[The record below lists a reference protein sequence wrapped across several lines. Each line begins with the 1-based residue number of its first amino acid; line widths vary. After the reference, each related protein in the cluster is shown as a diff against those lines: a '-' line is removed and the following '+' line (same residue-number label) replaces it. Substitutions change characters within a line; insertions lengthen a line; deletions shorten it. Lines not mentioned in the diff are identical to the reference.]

1 MKIQLNKYLK
11 KNTLVGIGPMSLNS
25 INASIDLAKICKSP
39 LMLIPSRRQIDR
51 NEGYVGNLNSKK
63 FSSFVKNKKNIILC
77 RDHGGPWQN
86 NFEVENKLNIYNAML
101 SAKKSFET
109 DIDSNFKILHVDP
122 SIDINNS
129 LNIDTILDRVCE
141 LVEHCWSYAKR
152 KKKKILFEI
161 GTEEQNGLLESFE
174 SYEYALSKLNR
185 FFKTNK
191 IPNPIFFVVQFGTK
205 VMEDKNIGNFNKIKN
220 FKELKKKNKEFLKII
235 KYLRNHNIF
244 TKIHNADYLSNQHLS
259 FLKMCKVGA
268 INIAPEFGV
277 TETRSFINILK
288 SNNLNELIEEFLN
301 LSYSS
306 KKWEKWVI
314 NKRKITKYKCS
325 ELSGHYI
332 FSNKEF
338 KKIKNEAQN
347 YLVKKNIDIDKIM
360 YTSVRSSISRYL
372 EKFDLLR

>member
-11 KNTLVGIGPMSLNS
+11 KNTLVGIGPMSINS
-25 INASIDLAKICKSP
+25 INASIDLAKKCKSP

-51 NEGYVGNLNSKK
+51 NEGYVANLNSKK

-86 NFEVENKLNIYNAML
+86 NFEVENKLNIYNAMQ
-101 SAKKSFET
+101 SAKRSFET
-109 DIDSNFKILHVDP
+109 DIDSDFKILHVDP
-122 SIDINNS
+122 SIDINNT

-141 LVEHCWSYAKR
+141 LVEHCWSYSKI

-174 SYEYALSKLNR
+174 SYKYALSKLNR
-185 FFKTNK
+185 FFKINK

-205 VMEDKNIGNFNKIKN
+205 VMEDKNIGSFNNIKN
-220 FKELKKKNKEFLKII
+220 FKELKKKNREFLKII
-235 KYLRNHNIF
+235 KYLRKHSIF
-244 TKIHNADYLSNQHLS
+244 TKIHNVDYLSNKHLS

-288 SNNLNELIEEFLN
+288 SNNLNELLKDFLN

-314 NKRKITKYKCS
+314 NKRKISKYKCS

-332 FSNKEF
+332 FSKKEF

-347 YLVKKNIDIDKIM
+347 YLLKKNIDIDKIM

-372 EKFDLLR
+372 QKFDLLR